1 MSSLL
6 INYSCKDIKPSFY
19 NHDSALPVYKWSYS
33 HYHYSIEELAR
44 ILLTDSVPKGKLCSR
59 QPTCVN
65 HNVSFAIDLDA
76 LDDYSDIRADENG
89 VWKRK
94 GAPIAIVSVHK
105 SKNPAQ
111 VARRTK
117 MRSLPH
123 YYKLSRTY
131 YTHSCSPDF
140 HRIITTVYGKFNHST
155 LICMS
160 LF

>member
-1 MSSLL
+1 MRYLYRPNFSGK
-6 INYSCKDIKPSFY
+6 NIKPSYY

-44 ILLTDSVPKGKLCSR
+44 ILVTNSMPKEKLCSK

-65 HNVSFAIDLDA
+65 HNVSFVINLDT

-94 GAPIAIVSVHK
+94 RAPIAIISVHTRSQK
-105 SKNPAQ
+105 PAQ
-111 VARRTK
+111 IARRTRMK
-117 MRSLPH
+117 SLPH

-131 YTHSCSPDF
+131 YNHSSSPDF
-140 HRIITTVYGKFNHST
+140 HRIITTVYGKLHLYNVEVT
-155 LICMS
+155 
-160 LF
+160 